1 MPNGMTQ
8 IDTFEYIGVELGV
21 GLAHPSCAARQGLFF
36 GWAGTSGRS
45 STGYSALMA
54 RFRVQE
60 ELLVIAAAANSN
72 TASATLLEGP
82 GLVHVVQGRVTVA
95 IPAPAGTFNVG
106 DATTA
111 ARFASAVAVA
121 ANTTFA
127 GILQWSGAVTTLA
140 AGPSQA
146 ASAGIRVTP
155 SATPGTAAG
164 RVALQTF
171 TELFIPPTA

>member
-8 IDTFEYIGVELGV
+8 IDTLEYIGVELGA
-21 GLAHPSCAARQGLFF
+21 GLAHPSAGVRQGLFF

-45 STGYSALMA
+45 STGYSALIA

-95 IPAPAGTFNVG
+95 IPTAATFNVG

-121 ANTTFA
+121 VNTTFA

-155 SATPGTAAG
+155 NLTPGTAAG

-171 TELFIPPTA
+171 CELFIPPTA